1 MSDSKDKGGKFLLGA
16 ALGAVAGAI
25 AGIVMAP
32 KSGEETRKDIK
43 DAGSKAVKSGK
54 EAGCKVFD
62 RFKKKGEKC
71 CEEKENWRKAR
82 KENRREKSWGKIRPR
97 KNIPY
102 LYVHALLVYIVLL
115 FLSLLLLF
123 Q

>member
-43 DAGSKAVKSGK
+43 DAGNKAVKSGK

-62 RFKKKGEKC
+62 RFKKKDEKC
-71 CEEKENWRKAR
+71 CEEKKTEEKPEKKA
-82 KENRREKSWGKIRPR
+82 EEKKAEE
-97 KNIPY
+97 K
-102 LYVHALLVYIVLL
+102 
-115 FLSLLLLF
+115 
-123 Q
+123 